1 MIAIL
6 AISLTLLAA
15 DVQPPPASAPVEDEP
30 FVLTFVVGDYAI
42 VGREPDGGAAY
53 AGSARIEKVGREL
66 RLLRK
71 VGSESSVAV
80 GTHDFASPGEG
91 EVLRFRWTVAEKRE
105 KGEERSM
112 TCLVGSDLDNFAR
125 LTCYWTRG
133 GTQPDEPG
141 LEALFGTGAW
151 PDEAP
156 NRVFKP

>member
-6 AISLTLLAA
+6 AFSLTLLASDA
-15 DVQPPPASAPVEDEP
+15 QPPTPAPAAEDEP
-30 FVLTFVVGDYAI
+30 FVLEFVVGDYVV
-42 VGREPDGGAAY
+42 VGRGPDGGAAY
-53 AGSARIEKVGREL
+53 AGSARIEKRGREL

-71 VGSESSVAV
+71 VGGESSVAV
-80 GTHDFASPGEG
+80 GVHDFASPGEG
-91 EVLRFRWTVAEKRE
+91 EVLRFRWTVSERGE
-105 KGEERSM
+105 REERSM

-125 LTCYWTRG
+125 LTCYWTRV

-156 NRVFKP
+156 NRTFKP